1 MPKTDPKKHVTKKQ
15 NKKKQK
21 RRNSQHIKDFSQVV
35 KTKVRILLEHVRGS
49 LREEE
54 KEGDWEYR
62 IEQAQNSFLRSQQRA
77 FYKD

>member
-1 MPKTDPKKHVTKKQ
+1 MPNTHSKKHVTTTT
-15 NKKKQK
+15 KKKQK

-35 KTKVRILLEHVRGS
+35 KTKVRILLEHVSGS
-49 LREEE
+49 LREEG

-62 IEQAQNSFLRSQQRA
+62 IKQAQNSFLRSEQRA